1 MALLALLLAPP
12 WPCRW
17 EQAGCSSPHCPPAT
31 SSQTSPVLW
40 HPVWGEAV
48 PGSPLK
54 AHGSRSSAQVHP
66 DSWLCP
72 TIHSLRSTLS
82 SQSFSAQLLL
92 TAWKREMQQNHRI
105 RELFVLEGTFRSSSS
120 KPCFPGN
127 VLLKGW
133 GDCLPSLVWHS
144 LSS

>member
-1 MALLALLLAPP
+1 MVTLLALLLAPP

-17 EQAGCSSPHCPPAT
+17 EQAGCSSSHTALQPPLP
-31 SSQTSPVLW
+31 QTSPVLW

-92 TAWKREMQQNHRI
+92 SAWKREMQQNHGI
-105 RELFVLEGTFRSSSS
+105 IELFVLEGTFRSSSS

-127 VLLKGW
+127 VLPKGC
-133 GDCLPSLVWHS
+133 GGLPPFPSLA
-144 LSS
+144 